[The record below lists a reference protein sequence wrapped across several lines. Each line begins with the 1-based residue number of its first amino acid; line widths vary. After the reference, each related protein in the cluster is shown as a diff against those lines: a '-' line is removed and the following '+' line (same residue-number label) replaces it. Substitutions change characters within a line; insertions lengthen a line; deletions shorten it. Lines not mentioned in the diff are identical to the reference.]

1 MNLPKRWRSYL
12 LGLGAWLLAAA
23 AVGFWFGQPAW
34 WLVGSLALWLAATL
48 YKLYD
53 LDKVLHGEPAH
64 PLLATTGLWAELL
77 ARVGRY
83 KRKAS
88 ERKKNYHRLL
98 REVRESTG
106 ALKDAGIILDD
117 RHEIQWFN
125 PAAGDL
131 LGLETKRDARQRIDD
146 LIKDPEFA
154 AYLNS
159 DNGREI
165 QIPSP
170 RDSAERLAVQVLPY
184 GRQQR
189 LVILRDVTR
198 EYRLERMRRDFVA
211 NASHELRSPL
221 TVLSGYLDTMIEDAA
236 IPPAWGGPLDEM
248 QRQST
253 RMANIIRDL
262 LELSRLE
269 ATDSEANRKVVDV
282 STMLREIHAEFT
294 EEVTGLGLTVET
306 DEDIALL
313 GDETQLHS
321 VFFNLINNAVSF
333 TPEGGRVVI
342 SWARTPRGAVFSVRD
357 TGIGI
362 PEELVSRV
370 TERFFRVDP
379 GRSRAAGGTGL
390 GLAIVKHA
398 LQKHGA
404 TLSIESDLGRGSMF
418 SCQFPQDRV
427 ATPRRARSAYA

>member
-1 MNLPKRWRSYL
+1 LILPKRWLSHL
-12 LGLGAWLLAAA
+12 LALGAWLLAAA

-34 WLVGSLALWLAATL
+34 WLVGALVLWLTATL

-64 PLLATTGLWAELL
+64 PILATTGLWAELL
-77 ARVGRY
+77 ARAGRY

-106 ALKDAGIILDD
+106 ALRDAGIILNE

-125 PAAGDL
+125 PAAREL
-131 LGLETKRDARQRIDD
+131 LGLQTKRDARQRIDH
-146 LIKDPEFA
+146 LIQDPDFG

-159 DNGREI
+159 DDDREI
-165 QIPSP
+165 QISSP
-170 RDSAERLAVQVLPY
+170 RDSAEQLAVQVLPY

-236 IPPAWGGPLDEM
+236 IPPAWRGPLDEM
-248 QRQST
+248 QRQAS

-282 STMLREIHAEFT
+282 SAMLREIHIEFA
-294 EEVTGLGLTVET
+294 EEVTGLGVKLET
-306 DEDIALL
+306 DKDIALL

-333 TPEGGRVVI
+333 TPEGGSVVI
-342 SWARTPRGAVFSVRD
+342 SWARVPGGAMFSVQD

-362 PEELVSRV
+362 PEALVSRV

-390 GLAIVKHA
+390 GLAIVKHV

-404 TLSIESDLGRGSMF
+404 TLAVESEVGQGSKF
-418 SCQFPQDRV
+418 SCQFPEDRV
-427 ATPRRARSAYA
+427 TTQRRARSAYA